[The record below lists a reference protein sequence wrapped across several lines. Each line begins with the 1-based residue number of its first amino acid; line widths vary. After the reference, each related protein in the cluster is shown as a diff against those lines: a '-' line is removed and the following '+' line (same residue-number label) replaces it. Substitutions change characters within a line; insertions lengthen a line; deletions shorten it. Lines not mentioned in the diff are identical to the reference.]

1 MEEVYLV
8 VVEKYQ
14 DEENSV
20 VCVCS
25 SLKKAES
32 LINQFKNNNLSNDL
46 SWRVD
51 TVKLNQ
57 DNEVLWDCYRDQSF
71 SYENYI

>member
-32 LINQFKNNNLSNDL
+32 LINQFENNNSDSDL

-71 SYENYI
+71 SYEDYI